1 MAARVPALTVLVRPR
16 SLAGAGIAYLY
27 LAACYGFIFLPVAV
41 LVVFSFHDGR
51 VPVPPFRGP
60 TLAWYAR
67 ALDNAQLVSGLLNSL
82 LVGIVSSALAVLI
95 GFLAAYGIARY
106 PFRGRSLVQGL
117 IVLPMAV
124 SYLIVGM
131 GLLVTASSVGLSP
144 SLWSVVAGHVVVNLP
159 LAFALCLAQLGEHQR
174 RVEMAARD
182 LGASTV
188 QVLTRVTMPMI
199 APALIAA
206 FCLCFTLSWDEFLIA
221 FLVTRFD
228 VTLPVVIWSLLRGGL
243 NPQTNAVGSLVFGC
257 SVLLVVLA
265 EALVFGRRRA

>member
-1 MAARVPALTVLVRPR
+1 MRVR
-16 SLAGAGIAYLY
+16 SLAGARVAYLY
-27 LAACYGFIFLPVAV
+27 LAACYALIFLPVAV

-60 TLAWYAR
+60 TLAWYEQ
-67 ALDNAQLVSGLLNSL
+67 ALGNPQLVSGLLNSL

-106 PFRGRSLVQGL
+106 PFRGRSVVQGL
-117 IVLPMAV
+117 ILLPMAV

-131 GLLVTASSVGLSP
+131 GLLVTTSSLSLPP
-144 SLWSVVAGHVVVNLP
+144 SLWSVVAGHVVVDLP
-159 LAFALCLAQLGEHQR
+159 LTFVLCLAQLGEHQR
-174 RVEMAARD
+174 RVEMAVRD
-182 LGASTV
+182 LGASTF

-206 FCLCFTLSWDEFLIA
+206 FFFRFTLSWDEFLIA

-228 VTLPVVIWSLLRGGL
+228 VTLPVVICGLLRGGL
-243 NPQTNAVGSLVFGC
+243 NPQTNAVGFLVFGC

-265 EALVFGRRRA
+265 EALVFGQRRV